1 MVHSSDNH
9 MGLQELPEADKHLI
23 YGLLLK
29 KKRSRAQERRVL
41 SIVRSSMDL
50 AAKIEAILKI
60 TRAQVLELPESHAEE
75 NQGPGRILDRALPM
89 KKRKSVLI
97 VDVRAEL
104 TSLLKKCSLKRELSF
119 SRIGERFD
127 AVHLIRSLRSRLI
140 IVNESFS
147 AEEEY
152 ARYFEICRAIEPG
165 IRIIFLGRPAH
176 PPEGSPAFRAATRSL
191 PKPLNIERLE
201 ESVRELLSS
210 KRDSQTYKLESS
222 R

>member
-1 MVHSSDNH
+1 MVHSSDNL

-29 KKRSRAQERRVL
+29 KKRTRAQERRVL
-41 SIVRSSMDL
+41 SIVRSSMEL
-50 AAKIEAILKI
+50 AAKIEAILKT
-60 TRAQVLELPESHAEE
+60 TRAHVLELHESHPEE
-75 NQGPGRILDRALPM
+75 NQGPGRILDRPLPM
-89 KKRKSVLI
+89 KKRKAVLV

-104 TSLLKKCSLKRELSF
+104 TSLLKKCSLKRVLSF

-127 AVHLIRSLRSRLI
+127 AIHLIRSLRCRLI

-165 IRIIFLGRPAH
+165 IRIIFLGGMSH
-176 PPEGSPAFRAATRSL
+176 PREGSPAFRAATRSL
-191 PKPLNIERLE
+191 SKPLNIERLE
-201 ESVRELLSS
+201 ESVRELLGI
-210 KRDSQTYKLESS
+210 KRDAQTYKPESS

>member
-1 MVHSSDNH
+1 

-29 KKRSRAQERRVL
+29 KKRNRAQERRVL
-41 SIVRSSMDL
+41 SIVRSAMEL

-75 NQGPGRILDRALPM
+75 SQGPGRSLDRAPPG
-89 KKRKSVLI
+89 KKRKAVLI

-104 TSLLKKCSLKRELSF
+104 TALLKKCSLKRELSF
-119 SRIGERFD
+119 SRIAERFD
-127 AVHLIRSLRSRLI
+127 AIQLIRSMRSRLI

-152 ARYFEICRAIEPG
+152 MRYFEICRAIEPG
-165 IRIIFLGRPAH
+165 IRIIFLGGPAH
-176 PPEGSPAFRAATRSL
+176 LPEGGPAFRATVRSL
-191 PKPLNIERLE
+191 AKPLNIERLQE
-201 ESVRELLSS
+201 NIRELLGIQ
-210 KRDSQTYKLESS
+210 RDAQMYKAERSL
-222 R
+222 

>member
-1 MVHSSDNH
+1 

-41 SIVRSSMDL
+41 SIVRSSLEL

-60 TRAQVLELPESHAEE
+60 TRAQVLELPESHLEE
-75 NQGPGRILDRALPM
+75 NRGPGRLFDRGPPG
-89 KKRKSVLI
+89 KKRRAVLI
-97 VDVRAEL
+97 VDVRSEL
-104 TSLLKKCSLKRELSF
+104 TALLKKCPLKRELFF

-127 AVHLIRSLRSRLI
+127 AIHLIRSLRSRLI
-140 IVNESFS
+140 IVNETFS

-165 IRIIFLGRPAH
+165 IRIVFLGGPAH
-176 PPEGSPAFRAATRSL
+176 LPEGSPAFRAATRIL
-191 PKPLNIERLE
+191 AKPLNIEKLE
-201 ESVRELLSS
+201 ESVRELLGI
-210 KRDSQTYKLESS
+210 KRDAQMYKADRS

>member
-1 MVHSSDNH
+1 

-41 SIVRSSMDL
+41 SVVRSSLEL

-60 TRAQVLELPESHAEE
+60 TRAQVLELPENHREE
-75 NQGPGRILDRALPM
+75 SQGPHGRMRDKARPE
-89 KKRKSVLI
+89 KKRTAVLV

-104 TSLLKKCSLKRELSF
+104 TTLLKKCALKRELSF

-127 AVHLIRSLRSRLI
+127 AIHLLRSLRSRLI
-140 IVNESFS
+140 IVNESFT
-147 AEEEY
+147 AGEEY
-152 ARYFEICRAIEPG
+152 TRYFEICRAIEPG
-165 IRIIFLGRPAH
+165 IRIIFLGGPAEL
-176 PPEGSPAFRAATRSL
+176 PEWSPAFQAAARSL
-191 PKPLNIERLE
+191 AKPLNIERLE
-201 ESVRELLSS
+201 EIVRELLGIT
-210 KRDSQTYKLESS
+210 RDAQTYKAERS

>member
-1 MVHSSDNH
+1 

-23 YGLLLK
+23 YGLLLR
-29 KKRSRAQERRVL
+29 KKRTRAQERRVL
-41 SIVRSSMDL
+41 SIVRSSMEL

-60 TRAQVLELPESHAEE
+60 SRAQVLELPERPSDET
-75 NQGPGRILDRALPM
+75 QGPGRILLERAPPM
-89 KKRKSVLI
+89 KKRKAVLI

-127 AVHLIRSLRSRLI
+127 AIHLIRRLHSRMI

-152 ARYFEICRAIEPG
+152 SRYFEICRAIEPG
-165 IRIIFLGRPAH
+165 IRIIFLGGPAH
-176 PPEGSPAFRAATRSL
+176 PLEGSPAFHNFTRSL
-191 PKPLNIERLE
+191 PKPLNIEKLE
-201 ESVRELLSS
+201 ESAKELLGI
-210 KRDSQTYKLESS
+210 KRDPQMYKADSS

>member
-1 MVHSSDNH
+1 

-41 SIVRSSMDL
+41 SIVRSSLEL

-60 TRAQVLELPESHAEE
+60 TRTQVLELPDSRKEE
-75 NQGPGRILDRALPM
+75 IPGPGRMRDKAQPG
-89 KKRKSVLI
+89 KKRKAVLV

-104 TSLLKKCSLKRELSF
+104 TTLLKKCALKRELSF
-119 SRIGERFD
+119 SRIVERFD
-127 AVHLIRSLRSRLI
+127 AIHLLRSLHSRLI

-147 AEEEY
+147 TDEEY
-152 ARYFEICRAIEPG
+152 TRYFEICRAIEPG
-165 IRIIFLGRPAH
+165 IRIIFLGGPAQL
-176 PPEGSPAFRAATRSL
+176 PEWSPAFQAAARSL
-191 PKPLNIERLE
+191 AKPLNIERLE
-201 ESVRELLSS
+201 ESVRELLGIT
-210 KRDSQTYKLESS
+210 RDAQTYKVEKS

>member
-1 MVHSSDNH
+1 

-41 SIVRSSMDL
+41 SVVRSSMEL

-60 TRAQVLELPESHAEE
+60 ARVHVLELPERHTEE
-75 NQGPGRILDRALPM
+75 SQGPGRILDRAPRM
-89 KKRKSVLI
+89 KKRTAVLV
-97 VDVRAEL
+97 VDVRSDL
-104 TSLLKKCSLKRELSF
+104 IGLLKKCPLKRELSF

-127 AVHLIRSLRSRLI
+127 AIHLIRSLRSRLI
-140 IVNESFS
+140 IVNESLS

-165 IRIIFLGRPAH
+165 VRIIFLGESSH
-176 PPEGSPAFRAATRSL
+176 PPEASPAFRAGTRFL
-191 PKPLNIERLE
+191 PKPLNVERLE
-201 ESVRELLSS
+201 ESVRELLGIR
-210 KRDSQTYKLESS
+210 RDFQKYKEDIS